1 MSDNNNLYLDLSDG
15 KNNMLA
21 KGKKVIQKYLIY
33 IVLLFNIAVRVVL
46 ELYQVGF
53 LNPFTIS
60 FILELIVSTITTFIA
75 YICFIPFGKTDE
87 LKRNVSIGDNLKL
100 WSNLSEAVRK
110 GCNDLFRFFC
120 REQIAYERR
129 EARELILGN
138 NTLIPY
144 STYEEKYMGKKKSDI
159 NKLVKSG
166 ELTKKE
172 AKAINRA
179 NGHGAFNPTR
189 VKPINP
195 IIILSGVR
203 KRTINDAGR
212 SNSSYIAKW
221 LAQRPI
227 LIFISTTALNTIS
240 TTFIGTEN
248 AVLEIL
254 LAVMSIVLASVC
266 GYSAGQEDVR
276 EQNERVLSR
285 ILFLSLFEEKKEEM
299 IKLKEK
305 RENEEKLPILEGEIT
320 IKSTEKS

>member
-15 KNNMLA
+15 KRNVLA

-60 FILELIVSTITTFIA
+60 FVLELIVSTITTFIA
-75 YICFIPFGKTDE
+75 YISFIPLGKSDE
-87 LKRNVSIGDNLKL
+87 LKRNTSIEENVAL
-100 WSNLSEAVRK
+100 WSNLSESVRR
-110 GCNDLFRFFC
+110 GYNDLFRFFC
-120 REQIAYERR
+120 HEQIEYERK
-129 EARELILGN
+129 EARELIIGN
-138 NTLIPY
+138 NTLISY
-144 STYEEKYMGKKKSDI
+144 KTYEEKYIGKSKSHI
-159 NKLVKSG
+159 KSLVKKG

-172 AKAINRA
+172 ANAINRA

-221 LAQRPI
+221 LAKRPI
-227 LIFISTTALNTIS
+227 MIFLSTTALNTIS

-254 LAVMSIVLASVC
+254 LAIMSIVLASVC

-285 ILFLSLFEEKKEEM
+285 ILFLSLFEEKKDEM
-299 IKLKEK
+299 IKLKVE
-305 RENEEKLPILEGEIT
+305 RENEENYPF
-320 IKSTEKS
+320 